1 MQDLYHKNGSTLTNE
16 IKVNLCSWMG
26 RFNIVNISVIHRVID
41 KFNMISIKIP
51 VRFFFVDIDQV
62 ILKFIWKC
70 REAR

>member
-51 VRFFFVDIDQV
+51 VRFFF
-62 ILKFIWKC
+62 C
-70 REAR
+70 RHRSGNFKIYMEMQRG